1 MDYSREKLIEI
12 WQRAAPGTPPP
23 ELFDTLLYSDGQAD
37 VSGGA
42 LSLGEVGA
50 TDNPAVVDARSAV
63 APTVDAASRL
73 PSTAVS
79 VPTRAPTPV
88 STTCERLRGAAEG
101 ELCLFALYS
110 TLARHSRSRRL
121 RGLAREFDRLSAD
134 AYASARSA
142 AGACYL
148 ACGDYAFGEPECP
161 PFDSLRDGIRKAWT
175 VERSLAKLYAEFSA
189 DMGGD
194 MLMRICSAHST
205 KLRELLEASF

>member
-23 ELFDTLLYSDGQAD
+23 ELFDTLLYPNAEAD

-42 LSLGEVGA
+42 LSLGKTGA
-50 TDNPAVVDARSAV
+50 TDKPAV
-63 APTVDAASRL
+63 VDAASRL
-73 PSTAVS
+73 PSTAV
-79 VPTRAPTPV
+79 PAPTPAA
-88 STTCERLRGAAEG
+88 TMCERLRGAADG
-101 ELCLFALYS
+101 ELCLAALYS

-134 AYASARSA
+134 AYAAARSA

-148 ACGDYAFGEPECP
+148 ACGDYAFSEPECP

-189 DMGGD
+189 EIGGD

>member
-23 ELFDTLLYSDGQAD
+23 ELFDTLLYPDGQAD

-42 LSLGEVGA
+42 LSLGEVGV
-50 TDNPAVVDARSAV
+50 TDNPAV
-63 APTVDAASRL
+63 VDAASRL
-73 PSTAVS
+73 PSTA
-79 VPTRAPTPV
+79 APTPV
-88 STTCERLRGAAEG
+88 STTCERLRGAADG

-134 AYASARSA
+134 AYAAARSA

-148 ACGDYAFGEPECP
+148 ACGDYTFGEPECP

-189 DMGGD
+189 EIGGD

-205 KLRELLEASF
+205 KLRELLEASL

>member
-23 ELFDTLLYSDGQAD
+23 ELFDTL
-37 VSGGA
+37 
-42 LSLGEVGA
+42 A
-50 TDNPAVVDARSAV
+50 TA
-63 APTVDAASRL
+63 
-73 PSTAVS
+73 
-79 VPTRAPTPV
+79 APTPTPV
-88 STTCERLRGAAEG
+88 ATMCERLRGAADG

-110 TLARHSRSRRL
+110 TLARHARSRRL

-134 AYASARSA
+134 AYAAARSA

-148 ACGDYAFGEPECP
+148 ACGDYQFGEPECP

-189 DMGGD
+189 EIGGD

-205 KLRELLEASF
+205 KLRELLEASL

>member
-42 LSLGEVGA
+42 PSLGAGDKSDA
-50 TDNPAVVDARSAV
+50 KQASIPA
-63 APTVDAASRL
+63 APTVSPDL
-73 PSTAVS
+73 P
-79 VPTRAPTPV
+79 APTLAPV
-88 STTCERLRGAAEG
+88 PQSASPAPTITMCERLRGAVDG
-101 ELCLFALYS
+101 ELCLFALYRM
-110 TLARHSRSRRL
+110 LARHSRSRRL

-134 AYASARSA
+134 AYAAARSA

-148 ACGDYAFGEPECP
+148 ACGDYTFGEPEAP
-161 PFDSLRDGIRKAWT
+161 PVDNLRDGIRKAWT

-189 DMGGD
+189 EMGGD

-205 KLRELLEASF
+205 KLRELLEASL

>member
-37 VSGGA
+37 VSDGA
-42 LSLGEVGA
+42 LSLCSDLKSDAKRASGA
-50 TDNPAVVDARSAV
+50 P
-63 APTVDAASRL
+63 APTAFSPAL
-73 PSTAVS
+73 PAPAPSTA
-79 VPTRAPTPV
+79 APTP
-88 STTCERLRGAAEG
+88 SPGPTTCERLRGAVEG
-101 ELCLFALYS
+101 ELCLFALYRA
-110 TLARHSRSRRL
+110 LARHSRSRRL

-134 AYASARSA
+134 AYAAARSA

-189 DMGGD
+189 EIGGD